1 MTNINA
7 AFTERSAGHLMVE
20 QLIHEGVERVYSVPG
35 ESFLDILDGLYDAP
49 ITNVVARHEGGAGF
63 MALAEAR
70 LTGRP
75 GVVMVTRG
83 PGAANAMIAIHT
95 AYQDQTPLVMFVG
108 LIPIADRNRES
119 FQEFDPHAWFGSTAK
134 KVLVLDDPD
143 SAGELVSDAMRTAA
157 GGRPGP
163 VIIGV
168 PEDVLTV
175 PTDAPALDPRPLPA
189 PAISADALAGVR
201 TAIAEA
207 ERPMVVVGG
216 DGWHDGCGADLAAW
230 CAAHGVPVTSDFRAY
245 DAIPASSPAWVGSLG
260 YGRSDALAADVDAA
274 DLLVFIGAVRS
285 DVLSDGYTRG
295 LQARTIV
302 IDPDPGL
309 LGHTGRVDLHIQAS
323 PAAIVPALTAEAPDA
338 SGAEAA
344 PAATASG
351 AEARRT
357 RLERMRSEHEA
368 FSTACPA
375 NHPAAG
381 AAGAHAGVDLHA
393 LMREFDR
400 QVDGQAVVTYG
411 AGNHALWPPRFIR
424 HEQPSSLVAPRNGA
438 MGVGIP
444 AAVAAGLVHPDRT
457 VISVAGD
464 GCFMMNGQEIATAVG
479 YGAKMVVVV
488 IDNGIFATIVEH
500 QERQYPQRP
509 SGTHLTNPDFAMMA
523 QSYGLHGETVRTSD
537 DIAGAVERA
546 LASPTGALLHV
557 ITDPALRGPSGEVPA
572 AADSNGAHA

>member
-108 LIPIADRNRES
+108 LIPVADRNRES

-134 KVLVLDDPD
+134 KVLVLDDPH
-143 SAGELVSDAMRTAA
+143 SAAELVADAFRTAA
-157 GGRPGP
+157 SGRPGP
-163 VIIGV
+163 VVIGV
-168 PEDVLTV
+168 PEDVLTYV
-175 PTDAPALDPRPLPA
+175 TEAPALPRRALPA
-189 PAISADALAGVR
+189 AALCPSAMAEVRDALA
-201 TAIAEA
+201 TAQ
-207 ERPMVVVGG
+207 RPLVVVGG
-216 DGWHDGCGADLAAW
+216 DGWHEGIGADLADW
-230 CAAHGVPVTSDFRAY
+230 CARHNVPITSDFRAY

-260 YGRSDALAADVDAA
+260 YGRSEDLAELFDTADVV
-274 DLLVFIGAVRS
+274 LFIGAVRS
-285 DVLSDGYTRG
+285 DVLSDGFARG
-295 LQARTIV
+295 MRARALI
-302 IDPDPGL
+302 IDPDPDL
-309 LGHTGRVDLHIQAS
+309 LGHAGSVSLHIQAR
-323 PAAIVPALTAEAPDA
+323 PAEAVPALIAEDIAM
-338 SGAEAA
+338 SCY
-344 PAATASG
+344 PA
-351 AEARRT
+351 
-357 RLERMRSEHEA
+357 RLEHMRAQHLV
-368 FSTACPA
+368 FSNERPIDVAVPS
-375 NHPAAG
+375 G
-381 AAGAHAGVDLHA
+381 DEAGVDLHI
-393 LMREFDR
+393 LM
-400 QVDGQAVVTYG
+400 QVLSCRTGGEAVVTYG
-411 AGNHALWPPRFIR
+411 AGNHALWPPRYLH
-424 HEQPSSLVAPRNGA
+424 HEQASSLVAPRNGA

-457 VISVAGD
+457 IISIAGD

-479 YGAKMVVVV
+479 YGAKLIIVV

-500 QERQYPQRP
+500 QEREYPHRP
-509 SGTHLTNPDFAMMA
+509 SGTHLTNPDFALMA
-523 QSYGLHGETVRTSD
+523 QSYGLHGETVRSTD
-537 DIAGAVERA
+537 EIVDAVERA

-557 ITDPALRGPSGEVPA
+557 ITDPTLRAPSPEVPA
-572 AADSNGAHA
+572 GAMNGDRP